1 VQHGVLFL
9 DEFTEF
15 RRDAIE
21 GLRQPCRTPG
31 PFHHLGVGTALRGY
45 WRPGRGGVLEG
56 VQAREN
62 SADSRGMRKQLTDDQ
77 MYRRVRLNTIAI
89 MGFFALL
96 GLMTE
101 RIWLTV
107 AAVVAAI
114 ALSFWQRTPRYRA
127 KFDRAMAKR
136 RAR

>member
-1 VQHGVLFL
+1 
-9 DEFTEF
+9 
-15 RRDAIE
+15 
-21 GLRQPCRTPG
+21 
-31 PFHHLGVGTALRGY
+31 VGSLRG
-45 WRPGRGGVLEG
+45 WAWGSPSAAQGRED
-56 VQAREN
+56 

-114 ALSFWQRTPRYRA
+114 ALSFWQRTPRYRE

>member
-1 VQHGVLFL
+1 
-9 DEFTEF
+9 
-15 RRDAIE
+15 
-21 GLRQPCRTPG
+21 
-31 PFHHLGVGTALRGY
+31 
-45 WRPGRGGVLEG
+45 
-56 VQAREN
+56 
-62 SADSRGMRKQLTDDQ
+62 MRKQLTDDQ
-77 MYRRVRLNTIAI
+77 MYRRVRVNTIAI

-101 RIWLTV
+101 RIVLTI

-136 RAR
+136 RARYAFSLCSRSQASSGSFAYVGDKPTTSVDRTGLKGSSSALPVAPPGSRGAVLRAPIS

>member
-1 VQHGVLFL
+1 
-9 DEFTEF
+9 
-15 RRDAIE
+15 
-21 GLRQPCRTPG
+21 
-31 PFHHLGVGTALRGY
+31 
-45 WRPGRGGVLEG
+45 
-56 VQAREN
+56 
-62 SADSRGMRKQLTDDQ
+62 MRKQLTDDQ

-114 ALSFWQRTPRYRA
+114 ALSSGNERCGIERSSVARWRSVE
-127 KFDRAMAKR
+127 
-136 RAR
+136 RARPPRSPHARRGSGFTSSPAPDATG

>member
-1 VQHGVLFL
+1 MP
-9 DEFTEF
+9 
-15 RRDAIE
+15 A
-21 GLRQPCRTPG
+21 
-31 PFHHLGVGTALRGY
+31 
-45 WRPGRGGVLEG
+45 
-56 VQAREN
+56 VQARED
-62 SADSRGMRKQLTDDQ
+62 SADSRGMRKQLTFDQ
-77 MYRRVRLNTIAI
+77 MYRRVRLSTIAI

-96 GLMTE
+96 GLMTD
-101 RIWLTV
+101 RIVLTI

>member
-1 VQHGVLFL
+1 MYL
-9 DEFTEF
+9 T
-15 RRDAIE
+15 
-21 GLRQPCRTPG
+21 
-31 PFHHLGVGTALRGY
+31 HLL
-45 WRPGRGGVLEG
+45 GRACT
-56 VQAREN
+56 QACED
-62 SADSRGMRKQLTDDQ
+62 SVDSRGMRKQPTDDH

-96 GLMTE
+96 GLITD
-101 RIWLTV
+101 RIVLTI